1 VAGNDVGLDVNADKT
16 KYMVMSREQKAGR
29 CYNVKTDSRPFERVE
44 KLGYLGKLKQIKN
57 LFRNKL
63 RAI

>member
-1 VAGNDVGLDVNADKT
+1 MAGNDVGLDVHADKT
-16 KYMVMSREQKAGR
+16 KYMVMSREQDAGR
-29 CYNVKTDSRPFERVE
+29 SYNVKTDSRPFERVE
-44 KLGYLGKLKQIKN
+44 ELGNLGKLKQIKN